1 MPALKNADVRL
12 HGSAAA
18 QAALWWHAVCARLA
32 AALGLALGLALA
44 LMPASAA
51 HADTIEIR
59 DVRLEAGD
67 DGWTL
72 RTELALELSGRLEE
86 AVNKGV
92 PLFFNLEFELIRPRW
107 YWLDEK
113 TLQAGQTYKL
123 SYHALTQSYRLSAGT
138 LYQSFAT
145 LNEALRLLARPRLF
159 AVERQKVTPGES
171 YTAQVR
177 MRLDVAQLPKA
188 FQIDRLT
195 SREWSLESDWKKF
208 PFRPEAAAGAPG
220 PSGGSGT
227 PGSLSSPG
235 SGGSTGGT
243 ASGAAG
249 GAGSGA
255 AQK

>member
-1 MPALKNADVRL
+1 MP
-12 HGSAAA
+12 GSLAA
-18 QAALWWHAVCARLA
+18 QVQAGWRSGWRAGWLRL
-32 AALGLALGLALA
+32 LLSLNLALGLALA
-44 LMPASAA
+44 ASVY
-51 HADTIEIR
+51 ADTIEIK
-59 DVRLEAGD
+59 DARLEAQD
-67 DGWTL
+67 EGWTL

-195 SREWSLESDWKKF
+195 SRDWSLESDWKKF
-208 PFRPEAAAGAPG
+208 PFRPEAMSGPAGNSSSAAP
-220 PSGGSGT
+220 
-227 PGSLSSPG
+227 
-235 SGGSTGGT
+235 
-243 ASGAAG
+243 
-249 GAGSGA
+249 
-255 AQK
+255 K

>member
-12 HGSAAA
+12 HRSAAA
-18 QAALWWHAVCARLA
+18 QAALWWHAACTRLV

-51 HADTIEIR
+51 HADTIEIK

-159 AVERQKVTPGES
+159 AIERQKVTPGES

-177 MRLDVAQLPKA
+177 MRLDVTQLPKA

-195 SREWSLESDWKKF
+195 SRDWSLESDWKKF
-208 PFRPEAAAGAPG
+208 PFKPEAAAGTPGAPG
-220 PSGGSGT
+220 PSGGSG
-227 PGSLSSPG
+227 SA
-235 SGGSTGGT
+235 SGTAGGT
-243 ASGAAG
+243 GG

>member
-1 MPALKNADVRL
+1 MPSLKSADARVP
-12 HGSAAA
+12 A
-18 QAALWWHAVCARLA
+18 QAAARTSVWWRAVWLRALLMLHLTLG
-32 AALGLALGLALA
+32 LGLAAGLT
-44 LMPASAA
+44 PAGNA
-51 HADTIEIR
+51 HAETIEIK
-59 DVRLEAGD
+59 DARLEAGD
-67 DGWTL
+67 EGWTL

-92 PLFFNLEFELIRPRW
+92 PLYFNLEFELIRPRW

-113 TLQAGQTYKL
+113 TQQAGQTYKL

-159 AVERQKVTPGES
+159 AVERQKVTAGET

-195 SREWSLESDWKKF
+195 SRDWSLESDWKRF
-208 PFRPEAAAGAPG
+208 PFKPEAGN
-220 PSGGSGT
+220 PSGGSG
-227 PGSLSSPG
+227 PAGSSG
-235 SGGSTGGT
+235 SAGGP
-243 ASGAAG
+243 ASGAASGTAGSTAGSTTG
-249 GAGSGA
+249 GAA
-255 AQK
+255 PK

>member
-1 MPALKNADVRL
+1 MP
-12 HGSAAA
+12 GSLAA
-18 QAALWWHAVCARLA
+18 QVQAGWRSGWRAGWLRL
-32 AALGLALGLALA
+32 LLSLNLALGLALA
-44 LMPASAA
+44 ASVY
-51 HADTIEIR
+51 ADTIEIK
-59 DVRLEAGD
+59 DARLEAQD
-67 DGWTL
+67 EGWTL

-195 SREWSLESDWKKF
+195 SRDWSLESDWKKF
-208 PFRPEAAAGAPG
+208 PFRPEAMSGPAGNSGSAAP
-220 PSGGSGT
+220 
-227 PGSLSSPG
+227 
-235 SGGSTGGT
+235 
-243 ASGAAG
+243 
-249 GAGSGA
+249 
-255 AQK
+255 K

>member
-12 HGSAAA
+12 HRFAAA
-18 QAALWWHAVCARLA
+18 QAALWWHAVCARLV

-51 HADTIEIR
+51 RAETIEIK

-159 AVERQKVTPGES
+159 AIERQKVTPGES

-195 SREWSLESDWKKF
+195 SRDWSLESDWKKF
-208 PFRPEAAAGAPG
+208 PFRPEAAAGS
-220 PSGGSGT
+220 SGGSG
-227 PGSLSSPG
+227 GAS
-235 SGGSTGGT
+235 GT
-243 ASGAAG
+243 AGGAAGAAAG